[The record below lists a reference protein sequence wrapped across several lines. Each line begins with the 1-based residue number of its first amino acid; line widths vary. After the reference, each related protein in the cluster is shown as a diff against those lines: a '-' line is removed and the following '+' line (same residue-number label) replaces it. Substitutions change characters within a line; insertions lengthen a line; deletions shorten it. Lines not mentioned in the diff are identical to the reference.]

1 MQGMVMGG
9 AIGGIYG
16 AGGGLVLGLLTG
28 FFTADSHYAQRN
40 TQIQAEQQKDKLL
53 EAQIEQELERNR
65 QLEARLLGSA
75 ADPTG
80 QSQPPATERDGGSTG
95 SGLAATA
102 VTSPDRLA
110 SLRKPELPAQ
120 PAHRPFK
127 NVEAKD
133 VNGDGV
139 PDLWIYFNPSKPGEI
154 VRQEESTNG
163 DGRVDTWSYFR
174 DGKLVRREI
183 DSRRK
188 GMADTFYFYENDTLI
203 REERDELGRGFANHR
218 AFYQN
223 GRLAKVEK
231 DSTGSGKTDRWVYYD
246 PSQSDEIVI
255 REEQDL
261 NGDGM
266 VDMWSHYENG
276 LLARRDLSAV
286 GLELLSQKD
295 SPAASVDPKPTYS
308 TKPRG
313 QRS

>member
-1 MQGMVMGG
+1 M
-9 AIGGIYG
+9 
-16 AGGGLVLGLLTG
+16 
-28 FFTADSHYAQRN
+28 
-40 TQIQAEQQKDKLL
+40 
-53 EAQIEQELERNR
+53 
-65 QLEARLLGSA
+65 
-75 ADPTG
+75 
-80 QSQPPATERDGGSTG
+80 
-95 SGLAATA
+95 
-102 VTSPDRLA
+102 
-110 SLRKPELPAQ
+110 
-120 PAHRPFK
+120 
-127 NVEAKD
+127 
-133 VNGDGV
+133 
-139 PDLWIYFNPSKPGEI
+139 
-154 VRQEESTNG
+154 TN
-163 DGRVDTWSYFR
+163 
-174 DGKLVRREI
+174 
-183 DSRRK
+183 RRK
-188 GMADTFYFYENDTLI
+188 GMADTFYFYENDTLV

-246 PSQSDEIVI
+246 PSQSGEIVI